1 MSDSYD
7 IGICG
12 AGPAGM
18 ITALFAARR
27 GARVLLV
34 DAAPVVGGT
43 GNMSGGT
50 LAGGQ
55 TKRQAERGIDDS
67 PDAHFQDIIRLGHNV
82 ANPAMVRLVTEH
94 APALIDWMLD
104 NGFEMAD
111 DVPQI
116 DYQHEAYSVAR
127 TYWGKDRGKSLAKFF
142 EPLLRAE
149 HNITLMLSTRM
160 TGLVSEPD
168 GTVTGLRLKTE
179 GGELE
184 VSCRRTLL
192 ATGGYANNQSLF
204 ARLTGGRR
212 IVTGAY
218 IYNTGEGIESAL
230 EMGAAV
236 TGGDHFLPKFGGVE
250 DPPGSG
256 RLYNTDFPSMTV
268 QVRPP
273 WEIFVNTL
281 GERFVREDHPSID
294 ARERSLLHQPDMTF
308 WIVFDQAIFDAAPSI
323 FRNWDKARWA
333 KAWAEHRSFVQAPD
347 IETLA
352 ERMNVPAAAL
362 VATIADYNAGQARGE
377 DRLGRTH
384 MPAPIA
390 QPPFYAVK
398 NHGTT
403 YTSCAGLLV
412 DETMRVL
419 RPDRTPIPNLY
430 AAGEILGRELIS
442 GDAYVGGMSITPAL
456 VFGRLLGETILTW

>member
-18 ITALFAARR
+18 IAALFAARR

-43 GNMSGGT
+43 GNMSAGT
-50 LAGGQ
+50 LAGGR
-55 TKRQAERGIDDS
+55 TRRQAERGIEDS
-67 PDAHFQDIIRLGHNV
+67 PDAHFDDIMRLGHNV

-94 APALIDWMLD
+94 AAALIDWMVD
-104 NGFEMAD
+104 QGFVMAD
-111 DVPQI
+111 DVPKI
-116 DYQHEAYSVAR
+116 VYEHEAYSVAR
-127 TYWGKDRGKSLAKFF
+127 TYWGPERGKSLAKFF
-142 EPLLRAE
+142 EPLVRAE
-149 HNITLMLSTRM
+149 PTITLMLSTRM
-160 TGLVSEPD
+160 TGLVAEPD
-168 GTVTGLRLKTE
+168 GTVTGLRVQTAA
-179 GGELE
+179 GEVA

-192 ATGGYANNQSLF
+192 ATGGYAGNQSLF

-218 IYNTGEGIESAL
+218 IHNTGEGIQSAL
-230 EMGAAV
+230 DLGAAV
-236 TGGDHFLPKFGGVE
+236 NGGDHFLPKFGGVE

-256 RLYNTDFPSMTV
+256 RLHDADFPSMTV
-268 QVRPP
+268 QLRPP
-273 WEIFVNTL
+273 WEIYVNTR

-294 ARERSLLHQPDMTF
+294 ARERSLLHQPDMVF
-308 WIVFDQAIFDAAPSI
+308 WIVFDQPIFDAAPSI
-323 FRNWDKARWA
+323 FRRWDRSRWA
-333 KAWAEHRSFVQAPD
+333 KALAEHPSFVQAPD
-347 IETLA
+347 IATLA
-352 ERMNVPAAAL
+352 ARMDVPAAAL
-362 VATIADYNAGQARGE
+362 AATIADYNHGQASGA
-377 DRLGRTH
+377 DRLGREH
-384 MPAPIA
+384 MPAPVV

-419 RPDRTPIPNLY
+419 RPDRTPIANLY